1 MPKRQT
7 IECGNNVV
15 GFVEISSGDNFHIGG
30 PFEPGPDFSLYE
42 DAITAVRNLKR
53 EAESNSDV
61 DWIDALETVN
71 DYGFTLVG
79 DGNTTCLLYT
89 SPSPRDQRGS
99 RMPSSA

>member
-15 GFVEISSGDNFHIGG
+15 GFVEISSVDNFHIGG
-30 PFEPGPDFSLYE
+30 PFEPGPDFSLYD

-79 DGNTTCLLYT
+79 DGNTTK
-89 SPSPRDQRGS
+89 SIRDFQLDDDGF
-99 RMPSSA
+99 AEFKFEL